1 MRVFAPSTRRTKRG
15 IGIGDTAE
23 MVMKAYSDALAP
35 NQESEPSEETIV
47 AGSLYGGLAFTL
59 EDGIVTEMFLGAM
72 SE

>member
-1 MRVFAPSTRRTKRG
+1 
-15 IGIGDTAE
+15 
-23 MVMKAYSDALAP
+23 MKAYSDALAP